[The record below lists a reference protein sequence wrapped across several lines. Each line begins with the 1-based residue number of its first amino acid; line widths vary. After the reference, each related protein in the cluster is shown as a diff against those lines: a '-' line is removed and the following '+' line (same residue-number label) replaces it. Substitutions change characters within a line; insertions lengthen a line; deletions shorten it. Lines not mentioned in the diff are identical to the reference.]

1 MQPLNLISEVSISP
15 RRGFLLMN
23 SIFFNFFPLTV
34 FLIVESLLLSFITLK
49 LICKSSPY
57 HLNFLYISSGKS
69 ATNAKLLGGLSLSVS
84 LIVGLAVSLTQYSFH
99 FSFNE
104 SRIMAATLASAL
116 LVTFYGYI
124 DDKFEVRVRVKLAIQ
139 LFAIL
144 ILATTVVDLNYPEF
158 SYFTLATFSFF
169 GFALINGTNLVD
181 GLDTLSIKMGSA
193 SALAYAALGF
203 YVNSPSTIAL
213 SIVLLSSLAMFFFFN
228 REPAKVYMGEIGG
241 SIIGLIYFTQTF
253 LCFTSLK
260 NSYDS
265 LAAMAFAL
273 MPGCL
278 PICELAISFLRRIY
292 FKRTPFRGDKLHLH
306 YILKNE
312 YKLTASQASTRM
324 GASSACVLA
333 IGLFL
338 AMVVHPLFAFVVV
351 VMSTTAFYLWHCAD
365 KWKAT
370 YSSEDIRNLGKIF
383 EGKNVNV
390 INSNELSG
398 INFEINKANPKKS
411 A

>member
-1 MQPLNLISEVSISP
+1 MDN
-15 RRGFLLMN
+15 
-23 SIFFNFFPLTV
+23 IFFNFFPLTV
-34 FLIVESLLLSFITLK
+34 FLIVESLLFSYIALK
-49 LICKSSPY
+49 LICTSSPN
-57 HLNFLYISSGKS
+57 HLSFLYISSGKS
-69 ATNAKLLGGLSLSVS
+69 ATNAKLLGGLSLSIS
-84 LIVGLAVSLTQYSFH
+84 LIVGLAASLTLYSSH
-99 FSFNE
+99 FSINE
-104 SRIMAATLASAL
+104 SKMLTATLVSTL
-116 LVTFYGYI
+116 LVTLYGYI
-124 DDKFEVRVRVKLAIQ
+124 DDKFEVRVRVKLTIQ
-139 LFAIL
+139 LVAIL
-144 ILATTVVDLNYPEF
+144 LFATTVIDLNYREF
-158 SYFTLATFSFF
+158 SYFALLSVSFF

-193 SALAYAALGF
+193 SALAYSALGF
-203 YVNSPSTIAL
+203 YVNSPATITL
-213 SIVLLSSLAMFFFFN
+213 SIILLSSLSMFYFFN

-241 SIIGLIYFTQTF
+241 SIIGLIYFAQTF
-253 LCFTSLK
+253 LCFSSLK
-260 NSYDS
+260 QSSHS
-265 LAAMAFAL
+265 LTAMGFAL
-273 MPGCL
+273 IPGCL

-338 AMVVHPLFAFVVV
+338 AVAVHPIFAFVVV

-365 KWKAT
+365 KWKNT
-370 YSSEDIRNLGKIF
+370 YSSEDIKNLGKIF

-398 INFEINKANPKKS
+398 INFEIRKVNSKKS